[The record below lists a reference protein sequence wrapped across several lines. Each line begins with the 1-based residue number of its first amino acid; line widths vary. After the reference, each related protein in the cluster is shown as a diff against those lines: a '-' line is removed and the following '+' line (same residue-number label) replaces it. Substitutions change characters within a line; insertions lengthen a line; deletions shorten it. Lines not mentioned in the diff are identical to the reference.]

1 MMQTVQMKLVTAWAV
16 FRKDLRLELKDKHA
30 INTVFVF
37 VSSAL
42 LIVLFVV
49 KAQRL
54 KIDSQAG
61 LIWIIILFAALS
73 SLSRAFVLEADKQT
87 YALLRLHANAFSVYL
102 GKLLYNFLF
111 TMAVNAFSILAFVFL
126 LGLQLHHLTPFL
138 VSVILGSSGLAGIAT
153 LLSALVADADRKGA
167 IFSVLSI
174 PLLVP
179 LLLLVSNT
187 TEASMA
193 VRDLLS
199 LNDVAALI
207 GYTGVTVTAGFL
219 LYDFVW
225 EQE

>member
-1 MMQTVQMKLVTAWAV
+1 
-16 FRKDLRLELKDKHA
+16 
-30 INTVFVF
+30 
-37 VSSAL
+37 
-42 LIVLFVV
+42 
-49 KAQRL
+49 
-54 KIDSQAG
+54 
-61 LIWIIILFAALS
+61 
-73 SLSRAFVLEADKQT
+73 
-87 YALLRLHANAFSVYL
+87 
-102 GKLLYNFLF
+102 
-111 TMAVNAFSILAFVFL
+111 
-126 LGLQLHHLTPFL
+126 
-138 VSVILGSSGLAGIAT
+138 LGSSGLAGIAT

>member
-1 MMQTVQMKLVTAWAV
+1 MMHALRIKLTTAWAV
-16 FRKDLRLELKDKHA
+16 FRKDVQLELKDKHA

-37 VSSAL
+37 VSAAL

-54 KIDSQAG
+54 PTESQAG
-61 LIWIIILFAALS
+61 LIWIIILFAAMS

-87 YALLRLHANAFSVYL
+87 YALLRLHANAFSVFM

-111 TMAVNAFSILAFVFL
+111 TLIVNFTSILAFIFL
-126 LGLQLHHLTPFL
+126 LGLSLHNGMAFL
-138 VSVILGSSGLAGIAT
+138 VSVILGSSGLAGVST
-153 LLSALVADADRKGA
+153 LLSALVAEADRKGA

-187 TEASMA
+187 TEAAMA
-193 VRDLLS
+193 IRNILS

-207 GYTGVTVTAGFL
+207 GYTGVTMTAGLL

-225 EQE
+225 DQE